1 MSAARTGLGIGV
13 IVALAVAIWAAVS
26 SGNDEVPPTSSTSSP
41 ASSTSM
47 STSSSTATTPT
58 TTTSTAT
65 SVPGTTDPGARL
77 EEVRLILEDLYFRW
91 FDAIYRKDEEAV
103 MDVIATPERLDAFR
117 EAAANHQYPT
127 EPLREQVAVRE
138 LELLRDGPDCL
149 VTFSTLDLT
158 GWLGDG
164 MTSSAVDVLWPHDER
179 SWRRAS
185 LWTNRNDLW
194 ENDCT
199 GERDNELP

>member
-1 MSAARTGLGIGV
+1 MSTARTGLSIGV

-26 SGNDEVPPTSSTSSP
+26 SGNDEVPPTSSTS
-41 ASSTSM
+41 ATVSSTSV
-47 STSSSTATTPT
+47 STSSSTTTTAPT
-58 TTTSTAT
+58 TTSAAT
-65 SVPGTTDPGARL
+65 SVPGTTDPEARL

-91 FDAIYRKDEEAV
+91 FDAIYRNDEEAAL
-103 MDVIATPERLDAFR
+103 DVVATPERLDAFR

-138 LELLRDGPDCL
+138 LEILLDVPDCL
-149 VTFSTLDLT
+149 VAFSTLDLT
-158 GWLGDG
+158 GWLGEG
-164 MTSSAVDVLWPHDER
+164 MTSSAVDVLWSHGEE

-194 ENDCT
+194 ESDCT
-199 GERDNELP
+199 AERGNELP